1 MIPRLVLDTSAAV
14 DYLRKSRNSPPQVD
28 AAEEVLLPLTVVGEL
43 FYGAERS
50 DEPRHNQSAIHDLLA
65 TAWTPLLPDVT
76 TAVIYG
82 EVRASASKATASLT
96 ASKVNDLWI
105 AALCIQHDL
114 PLLTNDG
121 GFDHIPGLRVLHW

>member
-1 MIPRLVLDTSAAV
+1 M
-14 DYLRKSRNSPPQVD
+14 D
-28 AAEEVLLPLTVVGEL
+28 AAAEVFVPLTVVGEL
-43 FYGAERS
+43 FHGAARS
-50 DEPRHNQSAIHDLLA
+50 DEPQHNKSALHDLIA
-65 TAWTPLLPDVT
+65 SAWKPLLPDIT

-82 EVRASASKATASLT
+82 DVRASAFKATASLT

-121 GFDHIPGLRVLHW
+121 GFDHIPALRVLHW